1 MNEETLKKFKD
12 EICRHFDVVAE
23 DLKDNIKIIAEQV
36 AANTEKLQE
45 HDLRFDKIDE
55 KLQEHDLRL
64 NKIEEKLQ
72 EHDLRFNKID
82 EKLQEHDL
90 RLNKIEE
97 KLQEHDSRFNKIEE
111 KLQEHDSRFNKIDEK
126 LQGHDSRLTKI
137 DETLEVIKL
146 DIEFIKNELKQKVSR
161 DEFAALERR
170 VAILEAK
177 IKN

>member
-72 EHDLRFNKID
+72 EHD
-82 EKLQEHDL
+82 
-90 RLNKIEE
+90 
-97 KLQEHDSRFNKIEE
+97 
-111 KLQEHDSRFNKIDEK
+111 SRFNKIDEK

-177 IKN
+177 IKH

>member
-55 KLQEHDLRL
+55 KLQR
-64 NKIEEKLQ
+64 
-72 EHDLRFNKID
+72 
-82 EKLQEHDL
+82 HDL

-111 KLQEHDSRFNKIDEK
+111 KLQEHDSRFNKIEEK
-126 LQGHDSRLTKI
+126 LQEHDSRLTKI

-177 IKN
+177 IKH